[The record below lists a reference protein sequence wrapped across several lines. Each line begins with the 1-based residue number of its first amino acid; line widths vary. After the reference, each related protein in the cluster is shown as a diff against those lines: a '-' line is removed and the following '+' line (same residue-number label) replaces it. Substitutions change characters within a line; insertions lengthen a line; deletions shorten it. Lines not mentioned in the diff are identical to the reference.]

1 MNYEVKSPILGFED
15 IKTVRLEK
23 IDDLFVI
30 IRDTDN
36 ENISLTLANP
46 YLLREYSFDV
56 PLSIKILLNVNEQ
69 SNLSVYNVVV
79 IQSPLDSS
87 RVNFLAPFIFNEDN
101 KTVAQ
106 LVLDSKTH
114 QDFGMAESIRELL
127 DQRDS

>member
-56 PLSIKILLNVNEQ
+56 PLSIKILLNINEQ